1 MTGRTAPSN
10 TPTAPAPKPAPP
22 KTAGTA
28 PTPAPTPKPVPEVL
42 AGVTVPADEIKDL
55 KARLAA
61 ANAQLKADRAKAR
74 ELKAAQAKA
83 PTARDYVRK
92 IDLLILGKVGDLVM
106 EAEVPGDMLKEVEQL
121 LANQL
126 HHLSSP
132 ERGWH
137 GDLPK
142 PDRSEWR

>member
-1 MTGRTAPSN
+1 M
-10 TPTAPAPKPAPP
+10 
-22 KTAGTA
+22 
-28 PTPAPTPKPVPEVL
+28 
-42 AGVTVPADEIKDL
+42 PADEIKEL

-61 ANAQLKADRAKAR
+61 ANAQLKADKAKAR
-74 ELKAAQAKA
+74 ELKAAAAKT

-92 IDLLILGKVGDLVM
+92 IDLKILEAVGGLVM
-106 EAEVPGDMLKEVEQL
+106 DAEVPGDMLKEVEQL

-132 ERGWH
+132 ERGWA

-142 PDRSEWR
+142 PARSEWR